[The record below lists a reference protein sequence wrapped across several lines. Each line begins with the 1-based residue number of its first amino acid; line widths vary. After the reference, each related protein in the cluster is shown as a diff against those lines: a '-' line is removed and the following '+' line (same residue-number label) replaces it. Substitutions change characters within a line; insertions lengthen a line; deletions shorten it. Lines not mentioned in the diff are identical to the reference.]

1 MAIGILGAIGSAL
14 AGAAASAAKKNSGSG
29 QKVTATNTTGQ
40 TSTKSQSSA
49 SGGNGL
55 KNFLE
60 QAGEAL
66 GQGYQKGG
74 AYSDR
79 ETAYTWEDGTTTY
92 SNYTNW
98 KDAAKAAGKEGVG
111 LQTAVSY
118 SIGNNRSGGTST
130 GGGNSGRTS
139 FSDRWYSSAT
149 PNKYD
154 YQNALRYEQ
163 DIQDLYKNGYTGEYY
178 GYGSIV
184 DPNSPQAQ
192 AAALQA
198 NYYQVQENPYDALL
212 AGVDERYAALERQ
225 QLEQIAAATEQSVDR
240 LNAQRKGI
248 DDTYEEMARQAYI
261 DYAQQNFALP
271 GQLAQL
277 GVNGGASES
286 AQLGLNTAYSGNLN
300 NILTAKGNAMTELDN
315 AIIDVRNSGDLQKAD
330 AILANSQAALA
341 AYQNLMQNK
350 IAYDYQA
357 GRDAIGDQRYNQEW
371 AYQMGQQALENQ
383 RYNDQWAYQLQ
394 RDAIDDAR
402 YEQSVQN
409 SLSEQQRNNVLTLL
423 EMGFAPENAAQILG
437 VPQSAVDGYVS
448 YLTTMRDLDLT
459 AQQLAYQ
466 KSLSSGRS
474 SGSSSGGSRGG
485 NSGGNPEG
493 ATVSADNVNLI
504 QQYYNQLAVGRG
516 SEEAFHN
523 IITQLLRIGKIS
535 EEDYDAWRD
544 MSLWG

>member
-14 AGAAASAAKKNSGSG
+14 AGAAASAAKKNSGSSSG
-29 QKVTATNTTGQ
+29 QKVTASRGESSKSSGTAVSSKDKTG
-40 TSTKSQSSA
+40 SA
-49 SGGNGL
+49 TGS
-55 KNFLE
+55 
-60 QAGEAL
+60 
-66 GQGYQKGG
+66 GYQSGG
-74 AYSDR
+74 AYGNR
-79 ETAYTWEDGTTTY
+79 ETAYTWKDGTTTY
-92 SNYTNW
+92 SGDTNW
-98 KDAAKAAGKEGVG
+98 RDAAKREGKEGIG
-111 LQTAVSY
+111 LKSAVTY
-118 SIGNNRSGGTST
+118 SIGNNRSGGKLT
-130 GGGNSGRTS
+130 GGGSGGRTS